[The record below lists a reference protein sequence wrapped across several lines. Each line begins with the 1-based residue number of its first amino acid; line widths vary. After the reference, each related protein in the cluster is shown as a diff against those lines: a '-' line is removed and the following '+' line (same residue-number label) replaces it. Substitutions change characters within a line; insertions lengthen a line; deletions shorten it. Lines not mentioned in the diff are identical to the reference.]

1 MLISFTRPNR
11 IRVINNHETSHR
23 KTAIA
28 VAFLLLAFSTGT
40 SKTVAQV
47 TSDIAPE
54 QAAIF
59 SGPQIGETL
68 PSLVVRGVFDPV
80 AGQQIDPVND
90 AGQRPLILIFVH
102 DVNRLAISLTR
113 AVSQYAHSRAGDG
126 LAAAVILLDVDPTT
140 AEATLKRIRHALA
153 DKVPHA
159 VSIDGR
165 EGPGSYGLNR
175 NVTLTI
181 LIANAGKVTANH
193 AIVQPSLQV
202 DLPKIANDI
211 VAVVGGP
218 APNLEQLLGSGGMAP
233 AGERIPP
240 TGTQSPDMRPLLAPL
255 IRKNA
260 TDEQVDEAAA
270 IVEKR
275 IQEEDAIKKEVARIS
290 MTIVNSDKLEN
301 YGTPR
306 TRYYLKKWAK
316 ELGEA
321 KDVATDKATRE

>member
-1 MLISFTRPNR
+1 MKNLLS
-11 IRVINNHETSHR
+11 NHATSHR
-23 KTAIA
+23 KTANT
-28 VAFLLLAFSTGT
+28 VAFLLVAFVTGN
-40 SKTVAQV
+40 SKAIAQV
-47 TSDIAPE
+47 GSDIAPD

-59 SGPQIGETL
+59 SGPQVGETL
-68 PSLVVRGVFDPV
+68 PPLIVRGVFEPV
-80 AGQQIDPVND
+80 AGKELDLAKD
-90 AGQRPLILIFVH
+90 AGQDPLLLIFVH

-113 AVSQYAHSRAGDG
+113 TVSQYAHSRAGDG
-126 LAAAVILLDVDPTT
+126 LAAAVILLDDDPTN
-140 AEATLKRIRHALA
+140 AEATLKRIRHALT
-153 DKVPHA
+153 DKVTHA

-181 LIANAGKVTANH
+181 LVAKDGKVTANH

-202 DLPKIANDI
+202 DLPKIVSDI
-211 VAVVGGP
+211 VAVIGGP
-218 APNLEQLLGSGGMAP
+218 APNLEQLLGSGAMAP
-233 AGERIPP
+233 AGERTRPAGI
-240 TGTQSPDMRPLLAPL
+240 QSPDMRPLLAPL

-260 TDEQVDEAAA
+260 TDEQVDQAAA

-275 IQEEDAIKKEVARIS
+275 IQEDDAIKKEVARIAT
-290 MTIVNSDKLEN
+290 TIANSDKLED

-316 ELGEA
+316 EFGEA